1 MFAYSPVDVERF
13 KNDYL
18 HLLPRLR
25 DETKELLELPISIE
39 EVTNAIKDL
48 NPGKSP
54 GPDGLSAA
62 FYKALRN
69 ELAPILTDVYNE
81 AYDINV
87 VPTSFTVSHT
97 VLIPKT
103 EDPAMVRQS
112 TSYRPI
118 SLTNVDYKI
127 FMKILAKRLQTVM
140 TELVGPHQTC
150 GIRGRTISTNI
161 HTARCVLECC
171 DATGT
176 NVAMLQ
182 LDLEKAFDRV
192 PHEIL
197 LCILDYVNVGSVIR
211 EGVAMTYRCC
221 KTRLIVNKAVGE
233 SIEVQRSVR
242 QGCPLSP
249 LLFCLYIESLCLSII
264 RSDSVH
270 GFRLHGAEVKLLAY
284 ADDIAV
290 FCSDVESINA
300 VVEIVK
306 RSCEANG
313 SAVNW
318 KKCLGFWHGN
328 WPSTPSIFANMNWV
342 STPAKYLGVPLE
354 FYKDSDPYW
363 RKEAEVMKERAEKW
377 KGWSL
382 SIFSR
387 TTVCNLFFVSRL
399 WYVLQVLHCSRANVQ
414 RLHRVFAVFI
424 WGSNWE
430 RTSRTNLFRRVRDGG
445 LGLAHLFVRQ
455 IVNRFLFLRDVKDP
469 TLRTICQLR
478 LGRALPDI
486 IVTSN
491 VIPGGLHGF
500 MREVVLSCRFLAV
513 RFSWEYLCQ
522 VNRKKLYKDVC
533 DVVLPEPMYRLI
545 YRVGR
550 GKDVLKRVKR
560 MQVPPSVKTFF
571 FKLHTGT
578 LSVKTW
584 MAEKDLFVPWGIDC
598 IICKKAETIE
608 HVFIDC
614 WDAVFLWDVLQRTLK
629 KDLPVDA
636 QGIRYLPVE
645 SEDGMPYD
653 LIMLVGLSSIW
664 KARMAA
670 RYSDIDAR
678 SARQYFREAMSEYV
692 ENQKYVSNPPECLAD
707 MESLV
712 HLRDF

>member
-1 MFAYSPVDVERF
+1 M
-13 KNDYL
+13 
-18 HLLPRLR
+18 
-25 DETKELLELPISIE
+25 
-39 EVTNAIKDL
+39 
-48 NPGKSP
+48 
-54 GPDGLSAA
+54 
-62 FYKALRN
+62 
-69 ELAPILTDVYNE
+69 
-81 AYDINV
+81 
-87 VPTSFTVSHT
+87 
-97 VLIPKT
+97 
-103 EDPAMVRQS
+103 
-112 TSYRPI
+112 
-118 SLTNVDYKI
+118 
-127 FMKILAKRLQTVM
+127 
-140 TELVGPHQTC
+140 
-150 GIRGRTISTNI
+150 
-161 HTARCVLECC
+161 
-171 DATGT
+171 
-176 NVAMLQ
+176 
-182 LDLEKAFDRV
+182 
-192 PHEIL
+192 
-197 LCILDYVNVGSVIR
+197 
-211 EGVAMTYRCC
+211 
-221 KTRLIVNKAVGE
+221 
-233 SIEVQRSVR
+233 
-242 QGCPLSP
+242 
-249 LLFCLYIESLCLSII
+249 
-264 RSDSVH
+264 
-270 GFRLHGAEVKLLAY
+270 
-284 ADDIAV
+284 
-290 FCSDVESINA
+290 
-300 VVEIVK
+300 
-306 RSCEANG
+306 
-313 SAVNW
+313 
-318 KKCLGFWHGN
+318 
-328 WPSTPSIFANMNWV
+328 
-342 STPAKYLGVPLE
+342 
-354 FYKDSDPYW
+354 
-363 RKEAEVMKERAEKW
+363 
-377 KGWSL
+377 
-382 SIFSR
+382 
-387 TTVCNLFFVSRL
+387 
-399 WYVLQVLHCSRANVQ
+399 
-414 RLHRVFAVFI
+414 FI

-513 RFSWEYLCQ
+513 RFSWGYLCQ

-636 QGIRYLPVE
+636 QGIQYLPVE
-645 SEDGMPYD
+645 NEDGMPYD